1 MPEVHWGRA
10 NSGAIPEPLQ
20 NNFISPPITA
30 LTRACPK
37 LTLWLQHTE
46 GGMWNPVWT
55 STESSSQSPCNISWH
70 DYLNKL
76 LITKWKMIGTIATY
90 MCVYLLHRVHGAL
103 AGSPCFLP
111 AGGETLSSHG
121 ASPCSCSW
129 LCWKT
134 ALLLP
139 FRHGWEEL
147 GPQHSLLNTGIK
159 Y

>member
-1 MPEVHWGRA
+1 MPEVHWRRA

-30 LTRACPK
+30 LTWACHM

-90 MCVYLLHRVHGAL
+90 ICVYLLHRVREAL

-111 AGGETLSSHG
+111 AGGETLSSHEAHVHAVG
-121 ASPCSCSW
+121 CAERLRCC
-129 LCWKT
+129 C
-134 ALLLP
+134 LL
-139 FRHGWEEL
+139 GMAGKNWA
-147 GPQHSLLNTGIK
+147 HSTLFWTQE
-159 Y
+159 